1 MFIKRF
7 EHNPILWPDKNHSWE
22 AEGVFNP
29 SPVKF
34 KNKILIL
41 YRALSA
47 PHYHEAV
54 KLNLSISDI
63 GIAESKDGL
72 NFSNR
77 RKLITPE
84 YDWEKFGCEDPRVT
98 KLGDNY
104 YIFYTALSNFPPK
117 PEDIK
122 IGLAITSDFKN
133 FSKYQVTH
141 FNSKA
146 MALFPEKI
154 NGKIWAILTVNTD
167 KRPSSICLAE
177 FNSEKEIYSK
187 DYWDAWYK
195 NYYNFALDIGRKS
208 GDHIEVGSAPIKT
221 KYGWIVFYS
230 HIQNYFSSSRVF
242 GIEAILLDLKNPKKI
257 LGKTDFP
264 ILWPEEY
271 YEKYGI
277 TFNTIF
283 PSGAMLHKNKIYL
296 YYGSADTNCA
306 VAFIDLKIL
315 INKFL
320 KKEINFVKFNRFKN
334 NPILTPNEKNNWESK
349 AVFNPGAIY
358 LNGKVH
364 IVYRAMSKDNTSTI
378 GYAVSSDGFN
388 IDFKSSKPIYEPRE
402 PFEKKL
408 IPEANSGAEDP
419 RLVKIGNKIYMFYTA
434 YDSKNPPR
442 VALTSI
448 KVTDF
453 LNQNWNWSRSVLISP
468 PGIDDK
474 DSAMFPEKIK
484 GNYIIIHR
492 VGKDIDLSFHKDLN
506 FDGKTWLEEYRWLRP
521 RPGSWDS
528 EKVGLAGPPIKTK
541 EGWIV
546 FYHGFSFDKI
556 YRIGAILADLKDP
569 TKIISRTDYPL
580 FEPEEI
586 YEKQGEVP
594 NVVFPCSNVLIGD
607 TIFFYYGGGDKVV
620 GVATVKLKDLLSALK
635 ICKI

>member
-1 MFIKRF
+1 
-7 EHNPILWPDKNHSWE
+7 
-22 AEGVFNP
+22 
-29 SPVKF
+29 
-34 KNKILIL
+34 
-41 YRALSA
+41 
-47 PHYHEAV
+47 
-54 KLNLSISDI
+54 
-63 GIAESKDGL
+63 
-72 NFSNR
+72 
-77 RKLITPE
+77 
-84 YDWEKFGCEDPRVT
+84 
-98 KLGDNY
+98 
-104 YIFYTALSNFPPK
+104 
-117 PEDIK
+117 
-122 IGLAITSDFKN
+122 
-133 FSKYQVTH
+133 
-141 FNSKA
+141 

-167 KRPSSICLAE
+167 KPPSSICLAE

-187 DYWDAWYK
+187 DYWDNWYK
-195 NYYNFALDIGRKS
+195 NYYNFALDIRRTS

-230 HIQNYFSSSRVF
+230 HIQNYFSNAKVF
-242 GIEAILLDLKNPKKI
+242 GIEAVLLDLKNPKKI

-296 YYGSADTNCA
+296 YYGAADTNCA

-334 NPILTPNEKNNWESK
+334 NPILTPNENNYWESK

-378 GYAVSSDGFN
+378 GYATSSDGYN

-419 RLVKIGNKIYMFYTA
+419 RLVKIGDKIYMFYTA

-448 KVTDF
+448 KVNDF

-474 DSAMFPEKIK
+474 DAAVFPEKIK

-506 FDGKTWLEEYRWLRP
+506 FDGKTWLEEYRWLKP

-528 EKVGLAGPPIKTK
+528 EKVGLAGPPLKTK
-541 EGWIV
+541 NGWIV

-556 YRIGAILADLKDP
+556 YRIGAILVDLKDP

-594 NVVFPCSNVLIGD
+594 NVVFPCSNVLIKD
-607 TIFFYYGGGDKVV
+607 TIFFYYGGADKVI
-620 GVATVKLKDLLSALK
+620 GVATVKLKDLLDALK

>member
-22 AEGVFNP
+22 AEAVFNP

-77 RKLITPE
+77 RKFIAPE

-98 KLGDNY
+98 KFGNNY

-117 PEDIK
+117 ADDIK

-167 KRPSSICLAE
+167 KPPSSICLAE

-187 DYWDAWYK
+187 DYWDNWYK
-195 NYYNFALDIGRKS
+195 NYYNFTLNIRRTS

-230 HIQNYFSSSRVF
+230 HIQNYFSSSRIF
-242 GIEAILLDLKNPKKI
+242 GIEAVLLDLKNPKKI

-334 NPILTPNEKNNWESK
+334 NPILTPNEKNDWESK

-378 GYAVSSDGFN
+378 GYAISSDGYN
-388 IDFKSSKPIYEPRE
+388 IDFKSNKPIYEPRE
-402 PFEKKL
+402 PFEQKL
-408 IPEANSGAEDP
+408 IPGANSGAEDP
-419 RLVKIGNKIYMFYTA
+419 RLVKIGDKIYMFYTA

-448 KVTDF
+448 QVNDF

-474 DSAMFPEKIK
+474 DSAMFPEKIN
-484 GNYIIIHR
+484 GHYIIIHR

-506 FDGKTWLEEYRWLRP
+506 FDGKTWLEEYRWLKP

-528 EKVGLAGPPIKTK
+528 EKVGLAGPPLKTK
-541 EGWIV
+541 DGWIV

-556 YRIGAILADLKDP
+556 YKVGAILADLKDP

-586 YEKQGEVP
+586 YEKQGETP
-594 NVVFPCSNVLIGD
+594 NVVFPCGNILIGD
-607 TIFFYYGGGDKVV
+607 TIFIYYGGADKVI